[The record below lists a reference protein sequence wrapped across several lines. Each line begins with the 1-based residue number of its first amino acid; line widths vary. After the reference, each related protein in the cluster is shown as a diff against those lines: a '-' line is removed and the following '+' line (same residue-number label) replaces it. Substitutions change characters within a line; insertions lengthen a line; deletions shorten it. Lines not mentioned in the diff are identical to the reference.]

1 MIPPQFRPLLFA
13 PAFLACLA
21 SAAAPRDTMPDTLVT
36 TNPPMRLSRILLTA
50 LCLLASPLRGDSA
63 AEDLLKKPDEWFA
76 TNEGREALANI
87 LSWQTS
93 HGDWAKNVDTSSP
106 KGSGKET
113 SAAGTF
119 DNGATTGE
127 LRVLARAHRLT
138 GDESCKSAFLRG
150 FDHLLKAQYANGG
163 WPQFFP
169 LSAKYHRHITF
180 NDGTMVGLMEFLQ
193 DAESNHDFAFL
204 DEDRRKGAVRAV
216 DRGVECIVQCQIII
230 AGVPTVWCA
239 QHDAETLAP
248 AQARTYE
255 HPSLSGAES
264 AGILI
269 FLMRL
274 EEPTP
279 EVIRAVNAGAAWFE
293 SAKIEGYRYNKSHDE
308 PALMKDPAAS
318 PIWAR
323 FYEIESN
330 RPIFSDRDG
339 VVKYDLAGIGSER
352 RGGYTWYGNW
362 GDRVAKAY
370 LEWPHR

>member
-1 MIPPQFRPLLFA
+1 
-13 PAFLACLA
+13 
-21 SAAAPRDTMPDTLVT
+21 
-36 TNPPMRLSRILLTA
+36 MRFSLIIITA
-50 LCLLASPLRGDSA
+50 LGLLASPLRGNSA

-76 TNEGREALANI
+76 AIEGRKALGNI
-87 LSWQTS
+87 LSWQTA
-93 HGDWAKNVDTSSP
+93 HGDWPKNVDTSRA

-119 DNGATTGE
+119 DNGATIGE

-180 NDGTMVGLMEFLQ
+180 NDGTMVKVMEFLQ
-193 DAESNHDFAFL
+193 DTVTDEDYAFL
-204 DEDRRKGAVRAV
+204 DEDRRTEAGRAV
-216 DRGVECIVQCQIII
+216 ARGVDCIVKCQVVI

-248 AQARTYE
+248 AQARSYE

-264 AGILI
+264 AGILM

-274 EEPTP
+274 DEPTP

-293 SAKIEGYRYNKSHDE
+293 SAKIEGYRYTRNPGE
-308 PALMKDPAAS
+308 PPLTKDPAAS
-318 PIWAR
+318 PLWAR
-323 FYEIESN
+323 FYEIESG

-339 VVKYDLAGIGSER
+339 VLTYDLAGIGSER

-362 GDRVAKAY
+362 GDRVAKSH
-370 LEWPHR
+370 LEWPSR